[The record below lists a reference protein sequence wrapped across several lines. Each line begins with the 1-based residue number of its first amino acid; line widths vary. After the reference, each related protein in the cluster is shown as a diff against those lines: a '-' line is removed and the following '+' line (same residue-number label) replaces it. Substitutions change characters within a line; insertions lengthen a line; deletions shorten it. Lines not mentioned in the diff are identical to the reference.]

1 MKSIV
6 SKRILSAAICVTASV
21 IPVSAAGYRGDVN
34 ADGKVDMKDMAM
46 LATALKNQYFAPPKS
61 NDLNADGKV
70 DDKDLHYLA
79 DLIIQGK
86 LIDNSGVN
94 VGIGGWEDSGEDFGG
109 TVGGNTRS
117 GLTRADGDFSL
128 DAGAM
133 SYDRGTGLTY
143 RELTVSGTPA
153 GVLVDLIV
161 PSEIQLDPAYVTVLT
176 GNGVVSDQKLYGT
189 PKMMKRNDERHLRFI
204 VMSPALT
211 GFTQSGAF
219 CRIAY
224 KTESSTTSF
233 RFSECQTTG
242 GSTFSYDVGKEW
254 KFISVESIELVD
266 QYPEGGYRLEVG
278 SAIDL
283 RVTVSP
289 GEASDQRLSWS
300 SSAPGVA
307 SVDDNGHV
315 DIKAS
320 GTAEVTVSALD
331 GSGVVRTVS
340 FTGYSP
346 VKNIEISVPGLEGK
360 NPVEGTTLQLGALIT
375 PETADNKTVEW
386 RSSDVAVATVNKD
399 NGLVTFV
406 APGDVTITVRTLD
419 GSELTKSVSFT
430 VDKRVVAVTG
440 ITINDPGLGGKN
452 PVVGSTLTLTAAV
465 TPDDATDKSVAWTS
479 SDETVATVGRDS
491 GLVTFVA
498 SGTVTIT
505 ATSNGNPERT
515 ASCTFTV
522 ENQTVAVEGITI
534 NDPGLGGKNPVEGST
549 LTLTAAVTP
558 DDATDKSVAWTS
570 SDESVATVGRDSGLV
585 TFVAFGT
592 VTITATSNGNP
603 EQTASCTFTVE
614 KQTVA
619 VEGITINDPGLGG
632 KNPVVGSTLTL
643 TAAVTPDDATDKSVA
658 WTSSDESVAT
668 VGRDSGLV
676 TFVASGTVTITAT
689 SNGNPEQTA
698 SCTFTVEKQTVAVSG
713 ITINDP
719 GLGDSDPVEGS
730 TLTLTV
736 TVTPDD
742 ASNKSVEWITSNPQV
757 ATVKD
762 GVVTFVAPGE
772 VTITVRTLDGSG
784 LEASYSFTCV
794 ARIHLATGITIV
806 DDETGEAVPE
816 GGYSL
821 EEGSTKRLR
830 AVVTPE
836 ETTDKSVEWLSS
848 DSSIATVNGGVV
860 KVQKAGVVTI
870 TAHTLDGSDLK
881 AECRITGTSGIE
893 QILEDVT
900 GPVDIYDMRGM
911 TVKIHASKEDV
922 YGLPQGTYIIKSS
935 TCTIKI
941 RR

>member
-6 SKRILSAAICVTASV
+6 SKRILSAAICVAASV

-94 VGIGGWEDSGEDFGG
+94 VDIGGWEDSGEDFGG

-161 PSEIQLDPAYVTVLT
+161 PSEIQLDPANVTVLT

-204 VMSPALT
+204 VMSPVLT

-242 GSTFSYDVGKEW
+242 GSTFSDDVGKEW

-278 SAIDL
+278 SSIDL

-315 DIKAS
+315 EIKSS

-331 GSGVVRTVS
+331 GSRVSRTVF

-346 VKNIEISVPGLEGK
+346 VKNIEISVPDLEGK
-360 NPVEGTTLQLGALIT
+360 NPVEGTTLQLSALIT

-386 RSSDVAVATVNKD
+386 SSSDVGVATVNKD
-399 NGLVTFV
+399 SGLVTFV

-419 GSELTKSVSFT
+419 GSELTKSISFT
-430 VDKRVVAVTG
+430 VEKKVVAVTG

-452 PVVGSTLTLTAAV
+452 PVVGSTLTLSATV

-498 SGTVTIT
+498 SGTVM
-505 ATSNGNPERT
+505 
-515 ASCTFTV
+515 
-522 ENQTVAVEGITI
+522 
-534 NDPGLGGKNPVEGST
+534 
-549 LTLTAAVTP
+549 
-558 DDATDKSVAWTS
+558 
-570 SDESVATVGRDSGLV
+570 
-585 TFVAFGT
+585 
-592 VTITATSNGNP
+592 
-603 EQTASCTFTVE
+603 
-614 KQTVA
+614 
-619 VEGITINDPGLGG
+619 
-632 KNPVVGSTLTL
+632 
-643 TAAVTPDDATDKSVA
+643 
-658 WTSSDESVAT
+658 
-668 VGRDSGLV
+668 
-676 TFVASGTVTITAT
+676 ITAT

>member
-1 MKSIV
+1 M
-6 SKRILSAAICVTASV
+6 
-21 IPVSAAGYRGDVN
+21 
-34 ADGKVDMKDMAM
+34 
-46 LATALKNQYFAPPKS
+46 
-61 NDLNADGKV
+61 
-70 DDKDLHYLA
+70 
-79 DLIIQGK
+79 
-86 LIDNSGVN
+86 
-94 VGIGGWEDSGEDFGG
+94 
-109 TVGGNTRS
+109 
-117 GLTRADGDFSL
+117 
-128 DAGAM
+128 
-133 SYDRGTGLTY
+133 
-143 RELTVSGTPA
+143 
-153 GVLVDLIV
+153 
-161 PSEIQLDPAYVTVLT
+161 
-176 GNGVVSDQKLYGT
+176 
-189 PKMMKRNDERHLRFI
+189 
-204 VMSPALT
+204 
-211 GFTQSGAF
+211 
-219 CRIAY
+219 
-224 KTESSTTSF
+224 
-233 RFSECQTTG
+233 
-242 GSTFSYDVGKEW
+242 
-254 KFISVESIELVD
+254 
-266 QYPEGGYRLEVG
+266 
-278 SAIDL
+278 
-283 RVTVSP
+283 
-289 GEASDQRLSWS
+289 
-300 SSAPGVA
+300 
-307 SVDDNGHV
+307 
-315 DIKAS
+315 
-320 GTAEVTVSALD
+320 
-331 GSGVVRTVS
+331 
-340 FTGYSP
+340 
-346 VKNIEISVPGLEGK
+346 
-360 NPVEGTTLQLGALIT
+360 
-375 PETADNKTVEW
+375 
-386 RSSDVAVATVNKD
+386 
-399 NGLVTFV
+399 
-406 APGDVTITVRTLD
+406 
-419 GSELTKSVSFT
+419 
-430 VDKRVVAVTG
+430 
-440 ITINDPGLGGKN
+440 
-452 PVVGSTLTLTAAV
+452 
-465 TPDDATDKSVAWTS
+465 
-479 SDETVATVGRDS
+479 
-491 GLVTFVA
+491 
-498 SGTVTIT
+498 
-505 ATSNGNPERT
+505 
-515 ASCTFTV
+515 
-522 ENQTVAVEGITI
+522 
-534 NDPGLGGKNPVEGST
+534 
-549 LTLTAAVTP
+549 
-558 DDATDKSVAWTS
+558 
-570 SDESVATVGRDSGLV
+570 
-585 TFVAFGT
+585 
-592 VTITATSNGNP
+592 
-603 EQTASCTFTVE
+603 E

-619 VEGITINDPGLGG
+619 VSGITINDPGLGG

-713 ITINDP
+713 ITINDL

>member
-1 MKSIV
+1 
-6 SKRILSAAICVTASV
+6 
-21 IPVSAAGYRGDVN
+21 
-34 ADGKVDMKDMAM
+34 M

-211 GFTQSGAF
+211 GFSQSGAF

-452 PVVGSTLTLTAAV
+452 PVVGSTLTLTQA
-465 TPDDATDKSVAWTS
+465 
-479 SDETVATVGRDS
+479 
-491 GLVTFVA
+491 
-498 SGTVTIT
+498 I
-505 ATSNGNPERT
+505 
-515 ASCTFTV
+515 
-522 ENQTVAVEGITI
+522 
-534 NDPGLGGKNPVEGST
+534 
-549 LTLTAAVTP
+549 
-558 DDATDKSVAWTS
+558 
-570 SDESVATVGRDSGLV
+570 
-585 TFVAFGT
+585 
-592 VTITATSNGNP
+592 
-603 EQTASCTFTVE
+603 
-614 KQTVA
+614 
-619 VEGITINDPGLGG
+619 
-632 KNPVVGSTLTL
+632 
-643 TAAVTPDDATDKSVA
+643 
-658 WTSSDESVAT
+658 
-668 VGRDSGLV
+668 
-676 TFVASGTVTITAT
+676 
-689 SNGNPEQTA
+689 
-698 SCTFTVEKQTVAVSG
+698 
-713 ITINDP
+713 
-719 GLGDSDPVEGS
+719 
-730 TLTLTV
+730 
-736 TVTPDD
+736 
-742 ASNKSVEWITSNPQV
+742 
-757 ATVKD
+757 
-762 GVVTFVAPGE
+762 
-772 VTITVRTLDGSG
+772 
-784 LEASYSFTCV
+784 
-794 ARIHLATGITIV
+794 RI
-806 DDETGEAVPE
+806 
-816 GGYSL
+816 
-821 EEGSTKRLR
+821 
-830 AVVTPE
+830 
-836 ETTDKSVEWLSS
+836 
-848 DSSIATVNGGVV
+848 
-860 KVQKAGVVTI
+860 
-870 TAHTLDGSDLK
+870 K
-881 AECRITGTSGIE
+881 AETHLIF
-893 QILEDVT
+893 
-900 GPVDIYDMRGM
+900 
-911 TVKIHASKEDV
+911 
-922 YGLPQGTYIIKSS
+922 
-935 TCTIKI
+935 
-941 RR
+941 